1 MSGVCDWVPGR
12 MLGNV
17 VHVQYSGMCDD
28 GMSEG
33 EPGVI
38 VTVLFLVEK
47 LISAQCYF
55 WMFFLFDEFN
65 LNSVTYFSLMYM
77 QVL

>member
-12 MLGNV
+12 MSGNV

-38 VTVLFLVEK
+38 VTV
-47 LISAQCYF
+47 CYF
-55 WMFFLFDEFN
+55 
-65 LNSVTYFSLMYM
+65 
-77 QVL
+77 